1 MYAVFCGVHIVV
13 LIGVFVL
20 FLLCVR
26 NTTSPAKLS
35 FMLICFSL
43 FILIF
48 GMYLE
53 MVDSDT
59 TEAAISALR
68 IQYIGM
74 YPFSLSLLYF
84 TSSMGGFKVPKPMWI
99 TFGVLDCASFIAMQ
113 TSGTSQE
120 ENHGLF
126 YSTMRIESDG
136 IYSRIEVG
144 KGIFW
149 FVTYAIILF
158 IIIYIVVNLIL
169 ALRKTTNKIQQRRIA
184 LILGGISAMGLE
196 LVMKWCGLFGSYNP
210 FAFGAFVL
218 VLCMYES
225 MIRYGYFSS
234 VVSAPANV
242 LDIGDE
248 GVFMLDEH
256 GGLIYMNAT
265 AKRILPEL
273 SEMKN
278 PSSHKVVKEALS
290 GGRSTVSIDGN
301 VYELRA
307 ERIQEFSSP
316 CGYVIWLINMT
327 KYQHRIDEI
336 NAANTAK
343 TEFLARM
350 SHEIRTPINTM
361 LGLNEMVMRTS
372 TNPEVLEYSADI
384 ADAGGML
391 LTLINEILDISK
403 AEAGKLTI
411 ERAEYDTLTMLRE
424 IRLLVIQKAE
434 EKGLELDFRI
444 DPGLPRKLVGDQA
457 RIKQMAVNLLTNA
470 VKYTQTGFV
479 RLTAFMESDTLV
491 IQIADS
497 GCGIPP
503 QKLPLIFNNFERIGA
518 VGDGVGLGLPITKN
532 IAEIMG
538 GAITAKSSPG
548 AGSTFTLKI
557 PQDIADA
564 SPIGEFT
571 PELPVRP
578 HVSASHFICPE
589 TEILAVDDNRYNRVV
604 IEKLLRRTKAGVTTA
619 DAVVG
624 ARERYMS
631 EGFDEYLSKPII
643 SEELEQMLSRLVPG
657 RIVTDSL
664 PSAQKS
670 GEPGSSLLNTAKG
683 LEYSDNDPDFYRELL
698 RLFTEEAPKSLERLS
713 SALAD
718 NDLELYTTL
727 VHGLKNNA
735 RGIGA
740 DSAGELCFEAE
751 QTARA
756 GNAAPLPELHSKIEQ
771 AITEA
776 AAEAARLSETEK
788 ITQ

>member
-301 VYELRA
+301 VYELRV

-343 TEFLARM
+343 T
-350 SHEIRTPINTM
+350 
-361 LGLNEMVMRTS
+361 
-372 TNPEVLEYSADI
+372 
-384 ADAGGML
+384 
-391 LTLINEILDISK
+391 
-403 AEAGKLTI
+403 
-411 ERAEYDTLTMLRE
+411 
-424 IRLLVIQKAE
+424 
-434 EKGLELDFRI
+434 
-444 DPGLPRKLVGDQA
+444 
-457 RIKQMAVNLLTNA
+457 
-470 VKYTQTGFV
+470 
-479 RLTAFMESDTLV
+479 
-491 IQIADS
+491 
-497 GCGIPP
+497 
-503 QKLPLIFNNFERIGA
+503 
-518 VGDGVGLGLPITKN
+518 
-532 IAEIMG
+532 
-538 GAITAKSSPG
+538 
-548 AGSTFTLKI
+548 
-557 PQDIADA
+557 
-564 SPIGEFT
+564 
-571 PELPVRP
+571 
-578 HVSASHFICPE
+578 
-589 TEILAVDDNRYNRVV
+589 
-604 IEKLLRRTKAGVTTA
+604 
-619 DAVVG
+619 
-624 ARERYMS
+624 
-631 EGFDEYLSKPII
+631 
-643 SEELEQMLSRLVPG
+643 
-657 RIVTDSL
+657 
-664 PSAQKS
+664 
-670 GEPGSSLLNTAKG
+670 
-683 LEYSDNDPDFYRELL
+683 
-698 RLFTEEAPKSLERLS
+698 
-713 SALAD
+713 
-718 NDLELYTTL
+718 
-727 VHGLKNNA
+727 
-735 RGIGA
+735 
-740 DSAGELCFEAE
+740 
-751 QTARA
+751 
-756 GNAAPLPELHSKIEQ
+756 
-771 AITEA
+771 
-776 AAEAARLSETEK
+776 
-788 ITQ
+788 

>member
-35 FMLICFSL
+35 FMLTCFSL

-84 TSSMGGFKVPKPMWI
+84 TSSMGGFRVPKPMWI

-113 TSGTSQE
+113 TTGTSQE

-149 FVTYAIILF
+149 LVTYAIILF

-273 SEMKN
+273 SEMKTR
-278 PSSHKVVKEALS
+278 PAT
-290 GGRSTVSIDGN
+290 RS
-301 VYELRA
+301 
-307 ERIQEFSSP
+307 
-316 CGYVIWLINMT
+316 
-327 KYQHRIDEI
+327 
-336 NAANTAK
+336 
-343 TEFLARM
+343 
-350 SHEIRTPINTM
+350 
-361 LGLNEMVMRTS
+361 
-372 TNPEVLEYSADI
+372 
-384 ADAGGML
+384 
-391 LTLINEILDISK
+391 
-403 AEAGKLTI
+403 
-411 ERAEYDTLTMLRE
+411 
-424 IRLLVIQKAE
+424 
-434 EKGLELDFRI
+434 
-444 DPGLPRKLVGDQA
+444 
-457 RIKQMAVNLLTNA
+457 
-470 VKYTQTGFV
+470 
-479 RLTAFMESDTLV
+479 
-491 IQIADS
+491 
-497 GCGIPP
+497 
-503 QKLPLIFNNFERIGA
+503 
-518 VGDGVGLGLPITKN
+518 
-532 IAEIMG
+532 
-538 GAITAKSSPG
+538 
-548 AGSTFTLKI
+548 
-557 PQDIADA
+557 
-564 SPIGEFT
+564 
-571 PELPVRP
+571 
-578 HVSASHFICPE
+578 
-589 TEILAVDDNRYNRVV
+589 
-604 IEKLLRRTKAGVTTA
+604 
-619 DAVVG
+619 
-624 ARERYMS
+624 
-631 EGFDEYLSKPII
+631 
-643 SEELEQMLSRLVPG
+643 
-657 RIVTDSL
+657 
-664 PSAQKS
+664 
-670 GEPGSSLLNTAKG
+670 
-683 LEYSDNDPDFYRELL
+683 
-698 RLFTEEAPKSLERLS
+698 
-713 SALAD
+713 
-718 NDLELYTTL
+718 
-727 VHGLKNNA
+727 
-735 RGIGA
+735 
-740 DSAGELCFEAE
+740 
-751 QTARA
+751 
-756 GNAAPLPELHSKIEQ
+756 
-771 AITEA
+771 
-776 AAEAARLSETEK
+776 
-788 ITQ
+788 